1 MRGGTAPSA
10 LPEMQALRPSKGD
23 GVRLCLTLLPDE
35 KVTKESP
42 RGVPPLGTPLGGHYH
57 PPSNASVAPPER
69 GATPGST
76 QKPNPPA
83 APRIS
88 SRKCF
93 SGKALGEN
101 KARLPTQLK
110 VANRSRLVAETLS
123 RGCGLPQGERSVPLG
138 DSKGRSPWR
147 AFGDFPRDGKVTRG
161 GGAERPPS
169 GGRSQV
175 CRLAP
180 GAQPPL
186 GECRGAAPL
195 VHPSQRAGATAGA
208 TAPERKKKG

>member
-1 MRGGTAPSA
+1 MEPRSKAAFNCPNGRLGAVLFFLGLRPGSVLNDARRGCAPSSA
-10 LPEMQALRPSKGD
+10 LLPMRRALRPSKGD

-42 RGVPPLGTPLGGHYH
+42 RGVPPLSTPLGGHYH

-123 RGCGLPQGERSVPLG
+123 RGCGLPQGERSVPLWG
-138 DSKGRSPWR
+138 
-147 AFGDFPRDGKVTRG
+147 FRG
-161 GGAERPPS
+161 
-169 GGRSQV
+169 
-175 CRLAP
+175 LA
-180 GAQPPL
+180 
-186 GECRGAAPL
+186 
-195 VHPSQRAGATAGA
+195 S
-208 TAPERKKKG
+208 